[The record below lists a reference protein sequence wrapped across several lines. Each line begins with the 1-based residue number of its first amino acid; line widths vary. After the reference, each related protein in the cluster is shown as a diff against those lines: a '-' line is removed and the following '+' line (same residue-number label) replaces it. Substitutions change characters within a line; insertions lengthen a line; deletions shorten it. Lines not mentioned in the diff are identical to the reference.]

1 MNCHLQFAAYSRNIS
16 FFLYPILMKYMLN
29 FFTIRV
35 ILKTYAYEGQLEI
48 KISDLKTQ
56 VVKQRS
62 LHSKL

>member
-1 MNCHLQFAAYSRNIS
+1 
-16 FFLYPILMKYMLN
+16 MKYMLN